1 MKIKLNLYNL
11 LISFFL
17 SIIFFLVISLFFS
30 AQKIL
35 IVFLISIVFFLAKI
49 KQQNVILINLIVL
62 VVLLKVAINPFQKK
76 IDAINP
82 SITTIYEKHFLYGLK
97 NLNFSFNSYNG
108 DLSSLDKK
116 LKIKYSKSKNP
127 KKIKIITDNFGFRNK
142 TEPKNAKYILVGDS
156 LIYSHNINQE
166 AILNYVLNSKYNLK
180 TYNAGLP
187 VTDLSHYFETI
198 KFFKDKIKL
207 HNKKY
212 IMFISNTDF
221 LNYKLNDNSNYHKY
235 INDKVLHTYF
245 RFKVFFNFYNSL
257 KHFSFSIKKDSKAKP
272 KVFEY
277 DINGQDVLFPYEHA
291 FNVTYD
297 TNSVSSLPNIFNKY
311 NKYLPDVII
320 LIPTKNDV
328 YCNFIENK
336 TCKNI
341 DYFSVLKNDPIL
353 SNVKILDTT
362 GFFKNK
368 AKSIIKTKN
377 ELLYEIDDTH
387 LNEIGI
393 SVLAEFVSNH
403 I

>member
-1 MKIKLNLYNL
+1 MKYKLNLYNL
-11 LISFFL
+11 FIGFFL
-17 SIIFFLVISLFFS
+17 SSIFFLIISFFFS

-35 IVFLISIVFFLAKI
+35 IVFLTSIVFFFAKI
-49 KQQNVILINLIVL
+49 KHQKVILINLVVL

-156 LIYSHNINQE
+156 LIYSYNINQE
-166 AILNYVLNSKYNLK
+166 AILNYVLNSKHNLK

-198 KFFKDKIKL
+198 KFFNKKMKL

-212 IMFISNTDF
+212 IMFVSGTDF
-221 LNYKLNDNSNYHKY
+221 INYKLNDNSNYHKY
-235 INDKVLHTYF
+235 INANVLHTYF

-257 KHFSFSIKKDSKAKP
+257 KHFYFSIRRDGREKP

-277 DINGQDVLFPYEHA
+277 DINGQDVLFQYDANFEHA
-291 FNVTYD
+291 IEGA
-297 TNSVSSLPNIFNKY
+297 SASSLPNIFNEY
-311 NKYLPDVII
+311 NKYLPDVMI
-320 LIPTKNDV
+320 LIPTKNEV

-336 TCKNI
+336 TCKNV
-341 DYFSVLKNDPIL
+341 DYFSVLKNDSML

-362 GFFKNK
+362 VFFKNK
-368 AKSIIKTKN
+368 AKSIMKTKN

-387 LNEIGI
+387 LNEMGI